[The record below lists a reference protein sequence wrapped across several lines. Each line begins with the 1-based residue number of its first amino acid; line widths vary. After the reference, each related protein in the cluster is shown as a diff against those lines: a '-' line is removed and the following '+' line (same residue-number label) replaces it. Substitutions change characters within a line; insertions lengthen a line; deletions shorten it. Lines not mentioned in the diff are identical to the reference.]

1 MRKGEG
7 YFVGQVLALCPGW
20 WQSPHSLARFAG
32 GSSVGGLVVEV
43 REAGEGEGVREGGW
57 EGEIWF
63 TRQWAGNVLQV
74 IRAELSNLIIE
85 VPLTFKQEIRW
96 RIGVTQLSPS
106 HRQIQEKM
114 RSEGGGAS

>member
-57 EGEIWF
+57 ESEIS
-63 TRQWAGNVLQV
+63 GSLGSGQV
-74 IRAELSNLIIE
+74 MSFKLSGQKSLI
-85 VPLTFKQEIRW
+85 L
-96 RIGVTQLSPS
+96 L
-106 HRQIQEKM
+106 
-114 RSEGGGAS
+114 